1 MKVRSGWSLQY
12 ATKKFDVELEDHDVI
27 QLLQERGI
35 PMDRQG
41 ELTVR
46 ERFMVAWDEAEIISA
61 TTRCVE
67 TGAKP
72 AEDQLVLALFR
83 RQHAT
88 LSRIRTRLGLE
99 EKSD

>member
-12 ATKKFDVELEDHDVI
+12 ATKKFDVELEDHDIV
-27 QLLQERGI
+27 QLLEERGI
-35 PMDRQG
+35 PLDRHG
-41 ELTVR
+41 DLTVR

-61 TTRCVE
+61 TTKCVE
-67 TGAKP
+67 TGVKAS
-72 AEDQLVLALFR
+72 EDQLVLALFR

-88 LSRIRTRLGLE
+88 LSRIKARLGLE